1 MTDPAARDAA
11 FMRRAL
17 ALAHRAGGEVRP
29 NPPVGAV
36 VVQGQEVVGEGYH
49 ARCGGPHAERAALDV
64 ASVRARAAE
73 LFVTLEP
80 CSHHGRTPPCVDAV
94 VAGGVR
100 RVVYGARDPN
110 PAVAGR
116 GLAAL
121 GRAGIEVVGPVLEAE
136 CRALARPFM
145 ALHER
150 GRPYTIL
157 KWAASLDGK
166 LATREGDSRWITG
179 EESRALVHALRAR
192 VDAVVV
198 GIGTALAD
206 DPLLTARGPGLEHA
220 PQPLRVVVDSACR
233 TPLGG
238 ALLAS
243 ARTAPVAVACLAETS
258 ADRVAAIVEAGAES
272 IPCPG
277 RDGRVDLDALWNALG
292 ARGVQAV
299 LVEGGSTL
307 SAGLVER
314 GLVDV
319 VLAFVAPVLI
329 GGVSA
334 PGAIAGT
341 GVTTLALAPRWTL
354 WECARVGGD
363 ALLVAAP
370 ERPWDLLARLVPA
383 R

>member
-1 MTDPAARDAA
+1 MTDPVARDAA

-49 ARCGGPHAERAALDV
+49 ARCGGPHAERIALEV
-64 ASVRARAAE
+64 AGARARAAE

-80 CSHHGRTPPCVDAV
+80 CSHHGRTPPCADAV
-94 VAGGVR
+94 IAGGVR
-100 RVVYGARDPN
+100 RVVYGTRDPN

-121 GRAGIEVVGPVLEAE
+121 GRAGIEVVGPMLEAE
-136 CRALARPFM
+136 CRALARPFI
-145 ALHER
+145 AFHER

-192 VDAVVV
+192 VDAVVI

-206 DPLLTARGPGLEHA
+206 DPRLTARGPGLEHA
-220 PQPLRVVVDSACR
+220 TQPLRVVVDSACR
-233 TPLGG
+233 IPLGG
-238 ALLAS
+238 ALVAS
-243 ARTAPVAVACLAETS
+243 ARASPVAVACLVGTAP
-258 ADRVAAIVEAGAES
+258 DRVAALALAGAEP
-272 IPCPG
+272 IPCPA
-277 RDGRVDLDALWNALG
+277 RDGRVDLEALWTALG
-292 ARGVQAV
+292 ARGIQAA
-299 LVEGGSTL
+299 LVEGGATL
-307 SAGLVER
+307 GAGLVER

-319 VLAFVAPVLI
+319 VLAFVAPLLI

-334 PGAIAGT
+334 PGAVGGAGAAA
-341 GVTTLALAPRWTL
+341 LALAPRWTL
-354 WECARVGGD
+354 WECARIGGD

-370 ERPWDLLARLVPA
+370 ERPWDLLGRLVPA